1 MWQMASCLD
10 MLCGSSGLVNHGAMS
25 KPLVLGIEAEA
36 SVVSALL
43 ADVDGTVLGVGR
55 AAGANPTTYPLEL
68 VADRLTG
75 AVTGA
80 LNGTDPD
87 LLGGAVLGLAGLSK
101 FSEHD
106 AESALERVWQRV
118 GLHCPVRVVANP
130 VVAFSAGTA
139 ARRGAVLIAG
149 TGSIAAWI
157 EDGAVTHRIDGHGWL
172 VGDDGSGFWLGRQ
185 AVRAVLAEL
194 DGRGEPTLL
203 RAAVLGTVTGSDD
216 GPDTQAEQLSLLRS
230 SIYSQPP
237 IALARFAPLVPAAA
251 EAGDRVA
258 QRIVDRAVTLLVNTF
273 DAVFDDL
280 PGAVRHGD
288 APIVLSGQL
297 LCAGGRIQREVRR
310 RIGERYGRT
319 PVVARNGAG
328 GAAWLALHDLVP
340 GVTEAAHTHLI

>member
-1 MWQMASCLD
+1 MARA
-10 MLCGSSGLVNHGAMS
+10 VP

-36 SVVSALL
+36 STVSALL
-43 ADVDGTVLGVGR
+43 ADLDGTVLGVGR
-55 AAGANPTTYPLEL
+55 AAGASPTTYPMDL

-75 AVTGA
+75 AVSGA
-80 LNGTDPD
+80 LRDTDPAR
-87 LLGGAVLGLAGLSK
+87 LGGAVLGLAGLSRLT
-101 FSEHD
+101 EHD
-106 AESALERVWQRV
+106 AEGALERVWERV
-118 GLHCPVRVVANP
+118 GLRCPVRVVANP

-203 RAAVLGTVTGSDD
+203 RAAVLGTVTDSDRVPETD
-216 GPDTQAEQLSLLRS
+216 ADQLSLLRS
-230 SIYSQPP
+230 SIYNQAP
-237 IALARFAPLVPAAA
+237 IALGRFAPLVPAAA

-280 PGAVRHGD
+280 PAAARQGD

-297 LCAGGRIQREVRR
+297 LCTAGRIQREVRR
-310 RIGERYGRT
+310 RLGERYGRT

-340 GVTEAAHTHLI
+340 GAPEAAHTHLGAPI